1 MGKNELNRVKQINSS
16 KMELLPLY
24 DWHLG
29 ADACN
34 EKLVDKIIDY
44 IKKTPNC
51 YTFMGGDLIECAIYD
66 NKINSVHTQKYQ
78 LQEQV
83 EMLCEKLEP
92 IKDKILFAI
101 CGNHEHRVEKATGL
115 DVAALIALNLG
126 VQYFKWETQYMIKM
140 NTPKCK
146 ADKKN
151 IVIYAHHGSGGGST
165 SGAKINAVERL
176 HFRAPFANII
186 FSGHVHF
193 TSETRKQ
200 INFLS
205 QQGINKSMI
214 QYFISCGTAHESDG
228 YAAMKGYGA
237 IPVGLMLAKLE
248 INSNNELRVKTE
260 VFE

>member
-1 MGKNELNRVKQINSS
+1 MAKNNIERIKVINSN
-16 KMELLPLY
+16 KVQLLPLY

-29 ADACN
+29 SEECD
-34 EKLVDKIIDY
+34 EKLVDSIIDY

-51 YTFMGGDLIECAIYD
+51 YTFMGGDLIECAIYGKL
-66 NKINSVHTQKYQ
+66 NNSHTQKYQ
-78 LQEQV
+78 VQEQV
-83 EMLCEKLEP
+83 ELLCEKLEP

-126 VQYFKWETQYMIKM
+126 VPYYKWETQFMLKL
-140 NTPKCK
+140 NSNKNK
-146 ADKKN
+146 NDKRN
-151 IVIYAHHGSGGGST
+151 VIIYAHHGSGGGST

-176 HFRAPFANII
+176 HFRAPFANIVY
-186 FSGHVHF
+186 SGHVHF

-200 INFLS
+200 LNFMS
-205 QQGINKSMI
+205 AQGHIKSMI
-214 QYFISCGTAHESDG
+214 QYFISCGTAHSSDG

-237 IPVGLMLAKLE
+237 IPTGLMLSK
-248 INSNNELRVKTE
+248 IELTPIDDVRVKTE

>member
-1 MGKNELNRVKQINSS
+1 MKKDLSRVKVINSNQIQ
-16 KMELLPLY
+16 LLPLY

-29 ADACN
+29 SEECN
-34 EKLVDKIIDY
+34 EKLVDNIIDY

-51 YTFMGGDLIECAIYD
+51 YTFMGGDLIECAIYGKL
-66 NKINSVHTQKYQ
+66 NNSHTQKYQ
-78 LQEQV
+78 VQEQV
-83 EMLCEKLEP
+83 EILCEKLEP

-115 DVAALIALNLG
+115 DVAALIALNLS
-126 VQYFKWETQYMIKM
+126 VPYFKWETQFMLKM
-140 NTPKCK
+140 NTPKHK
-146 ADKKN
+146 ENKN
-151 IVIYAHHGSGGGST
+151 VIIYAHHGSGGGAT

-186 FSGHVHF
+186 YSGHVHF

-200 INFLS
+200 LNYLS
-205 QQGINKSMI
+205 QAGAPKSMI

-237 IPVGLMLAKLE
+237 IPTGLMLSKIH
-248 INSNNELRVKTE
+248 INQQNEVRVKTE